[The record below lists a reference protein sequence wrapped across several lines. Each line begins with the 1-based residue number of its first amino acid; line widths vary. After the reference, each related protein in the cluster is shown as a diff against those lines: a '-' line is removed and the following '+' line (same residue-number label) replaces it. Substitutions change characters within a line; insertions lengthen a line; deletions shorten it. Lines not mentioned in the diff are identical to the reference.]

1 MTNNNDLICN
11 SFALAFTMLQTEQV
25 FQIIS
30 LVLTCISIALSLIF
44 RLVETIKNWHNT
56 KNITQEEVNELLEAT
71 QKTIL
76 QLKEKIKEYEE
87 KEQNKNDKL

>member
-44 RLVETIKNWHNT
+44 RLVEVIKNWHNT
-56 KNITQEEVNELLEAT
+56 KNITQEEVNELIEVT

-76 QLKEKIKEYEE
+76 VISNSVY
-87 KEQNKNDKL
+87 

>member
-1 MTNNNDLICN
+1 MTNNSDLICN
-11 SFALAFTMLQTEQV
+11 SFALAFTILQTEQV

-44 RLVETIKNWHNT
+44 RLVEVIKNWNNT
-56 KNITQEEVNELLEAT
+56 KNITQEEVNELLEVT

-76 QLKEKIKEYEE
+76 QLKDKIKEYEE
-87 KEQNKNDKL
+87 KEQNKND

>member
-1 MTNNNDLICN
+1 MTNNSDLICN
-11 SFALAFTMLQTEQV
+11 SFALAFTILQTEQV

-44 RLVETIKNWHNT
+44 RLAETIKNWKNT
-56 KNITQEEVNELLEAT
+56 KNITQEEVNELMEAT

-76 QLKEKIKEYEE
+76 QLKDKIKEYEE
-87 KEQNKNDKL
+87 KEQNKND

>member
-11 SFALAFTMLQTEQV
+11 SFALAFTMLQTEHV

-30 LVLTCISIALSLIF
+30 LVLTCISISLSLIF

-56 KNITQEEVNELLEAT
+56 KNITQEEVNELLEAA

-87 KEQNKNDKL
+87 KEQNEND

>member
-1 MTNNNDLICN
+1 MTNNSDLICN
-11 SFALAFTMLQTEQV
+11 SFALTFTILQTEQV

-44 RLVETIKNWHNT
+44 RLVETIKNWNNT

-87 KEQNKNDKL
+87 KEQNKND